1 MKLKTLILFFSGFL
15 IINQAIASPKLAPD
29 IKVASRDGTIK
40 LSDYR
45 GQVVYLDFWAS
56 WCVPCRKSFP
66 WMQQLQQKYHDQGLK
81 IIAVNLDKQRALAD
95 KFLQHFD
102 VNFTIGFD
110 EAGDSARTYGL
121 KGMPSSYLI
130 GRDGKLYS
138 SHIGFRQKE
147 TARLEKAIQI
157 LLRQGGK

>member
-1 MKLKTLILFFSGFL
+1 MNSKILILVFSWLL
-15 IINQAIASPKLAPD
+15 ISNQAMASPQLAPD
-29 IKVASRDGTIK
+29 INVATRDGNIK
-40 LSDYR
+40 LSEYR

-66 WMQQLQQKYHDQGLK
+66 WMQQLQQNYRDQGLK
-81 IIAVNLDKQRALAD
+81 IIAVNLDKQRVLAD
-95 KFLQHFD
+95 KFLQNFD
-102 VNFTIGFD
+102 VNFMIGFD
-110 EAGDSARTYGL
+110 EAGDSARAYGL

-147 TARLEKAIQI
+147 TARLEKTIQK
-157 LLRQGGK
+157 LLRQGIE